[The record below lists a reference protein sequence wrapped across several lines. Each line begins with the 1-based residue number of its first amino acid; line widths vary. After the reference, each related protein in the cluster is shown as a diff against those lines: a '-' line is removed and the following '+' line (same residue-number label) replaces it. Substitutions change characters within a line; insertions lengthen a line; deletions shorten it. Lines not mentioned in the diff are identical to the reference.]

1 MPKMLIT
8 KIEKAYPSLSKGHKL
23 IADFILEHYDK
34 AAFMTAAKLGKKVGI
49 SESTVVRFAVEIGYE
64 GYPELQK
71 NLQELIKSRL
81 TSVQRMEVA
90 NINISEGNLLDK
102 ALTADIEMIR
112 ATLEQTS
119 REAFAA
125 SVKAINQ
132 ARRIYILGVRSSA
145 SLASFTA
152 FYFNLFCDNV
162 VLVDSASASEMFEQ
176 MYRISK
182 EDVCIAISF
191 PRYSKQTINALRFV
205 RDRGATIVSVT
216 DSNSSPI
223 AHLANHLLI
232 ARSNM
237 VSFVDSLV
245 APLSLINALIA
256 AAARS
261 RSEEVFNNLHALESI
276 WGEYQ
281 VYETQQEDDEDEEGI
296 PK

>member
-34 AAFMTAAKLGKKVGI
+34 AAFMTAAKLGEKVGI
-49 SESTVVRFAVEIGYE
+49 SESTVVRFAVEIGYD